1 MLKVTKTE
9 ITVDEFV
16 KEVEALFPG
25 KFTEAGLKVLFDY
38 IEDYGDDYRAG
49 EYELYKSGDNFEEW
63 SFERYQNYLIE
74 RYAKVTEK
82 DNYSKPIKEQLW
94 RFLQEEVWEDNWSDS
109 VVGIT
114 DSTIMFT
121 TYYTSKIENELKK
134 LYERLRTL
142 SIKEFC
148 KEFDCSPIPECI
160 MQVFKPDMY
169 RSGNYL
175 VQLVFRGMTDAE
187 ITFEQYLL
195 SRSREEIIG

>member
-1 MLKVTKTE
+1 MLKVTKTK
-9 ITVDEFV
+9 ITVNEFI

-25 KFTEAGLKVLFDY
+25 KFTEGGLRVLFEY
-38 IEDYGDDYRAG
+38 LEDYEDNRGITG
-49 EYELYKSGDNFEEW
+49 ECELYKIGDNFEEW
-63 SFERYQNYLIE
+63 TFEKYQDYLIK
-74 RYAKVTEK
+74 RYAKVTNK
-82 DNYSKPIKEQLW
+82 DNYSISIKEQLW
-94 RFLQEEVWEDNWSDS
+94 RFLQEEVWEDEWSDS

-148 KEFDCSPIPECI
+148 KEFDCSSVSECI
-160 MQVFKPDMY
+160 MQVFKPDMF

-175 VQLVFRGMTDAE
+175 VQLVFRGMTDTE

-195 SRSREEIIG
+195 PNPLK